1 MKRILMLGGAFAQ
14 IPAIQYAKNA
24 GYYVITCDYLPD
36 NPGHR
41 YADEYH
47 NISTTDLDGVLNL
60 AASLDIDGI
69 VAYASD
75 PAAMTASYVAEE
87 LGLPGNPLEV
97 TRILS
102 EKDHFRE
109 FLRDHNF
116 NTPKAQAFSEGG
128 DVALDPTLSWPLIV
142 KPVDSSGSKGVT
154 IIREEN
160 ELDDA
165 ISYALDYSRAK
176 KAIVEEYIDSPIK
189 QIHGDCFV
197 LDGSM
202 IMCCLGDHHF
212 RDGTLAPYS
221 TTLPSTQNEETIKR
235 IEDEIV
241 RFISLSGFKNGAINI
256 EARIGFD
263 DKVYLIDIG
272 ARNGGNFI
280 PQLVHCAT
288 GFDEVGAT
296 IEAALGDYDMIENS
310 REYPVRGCYSY
321 YVIGSTVDGKIKDI
335 RYSEKIQGMIVQE
348 NLYKKP
354 GDTVDCFKNSGN
366 TIGVLILRYK
376 DMFEMKKVINS
387 IDEHVKVVVE
397 RSTVDGSQGE

>member
-154 IIREEN
+154 IIREES
-160 ELDDA
+160 ELDGA

-176 KAIVEEYIDSPIK
+176 KAIVEEYIDSPIR

-212 RDGTLAPYS
+212 RDDTLAPYS
-221 TTLPSTQNEETIKR
+221 TTLPSAQSEETINR
-235 IEDEIV
+235 IESEIS
-241 RFISLSGFKNGAINI
+241 RFISLTGFKCGAINI

-263 DKVYLIDIG
+263 GKVYLIDIG

-280 PQLVHCAT
+280 PQLVHFAT

-296 IEAALGDYDMIENS
+296 IEAALGNYGMIENNG
-310 REYPVRGCYSY
+310 EYPVRGCYSH
-321 YVIGSTVDGKIKDI
+321 YVIGSTVDGRIKGVQYSKKI
-335 RYSEKIQGMIVQE
+335 REMIVQE

-354 GDTVDCFKNSGN
+354 GDTVDCFKNSRN

-376 DMFEMKKVINS
+376 DMFEMKTVINS
-387 IDEHVKVVVE
+387 IDEHVKVIVE
-397 RSTVDGSQGE
+397 